1 MGRKCKDVLPFC
13 PISLSSDVHID
24 LLNVNTG
31 KIKEADKH
39 FMWKKNKK
47 KKHIRIPL
55 KKRSQAKISFPA
67 LRHVTIESGGRHAY
81 KTVFVNIYFQS

>member
-39 FMWKKNKK
+39 FMCKKNKK
-47 KKHIRIPL
+47 KKKHSYSIEKKGPRL
-55 KKRSQAKISFPA
+55 KFHFLLYAMWQSSQEEDMHTRQFS
-67 LRHVTIESGGRHAY
+67 
-81 KTVFVNIYFQS
+81 